1 MQLPS
6 QTGEYRLWVRAIDIN
21 GNEAAWQ
28 QLDVDLDLDMTSP
41 TLSTISLRA
50 QPASGWYNIAQRPS
64 FQWSSASDSHSGV
77 QKYAPMLN
85 AVQNTTQL
93 GSVHRYTLSSSRPI
107 SSVVKPQALVQPQSI
122 GEASPVPNVGTRSIG
137 FYYDLSADTSR
148 FILNR
153 VAHHQHAS
161 GAVFGWKRFW
171 ERIGV
176 LQFDGCRHDNQR
188 GRLIVRTERCVPS
201 DAS

>member
-1 MQLPS
+1 MQL
-6 QTGEYRLWVRAIDIN
+6 QVKRENIGQVRAIDIN

-93 GSVHRYTLSSSRPI
+93 TATHHLHSLIVRGQFPGFLP
-107 SSVVKPQALVQPQSI
+107 KAWLNLSI
-122 GEASPVPNVGTRSIG
+122 GSGQSSAKRRNAKHRLLLRP
-137 FYYDLSADTSR
+137 LSADTSR

-188 GRLIVRTERCVPS
+188 GWLIVRTERCVPS